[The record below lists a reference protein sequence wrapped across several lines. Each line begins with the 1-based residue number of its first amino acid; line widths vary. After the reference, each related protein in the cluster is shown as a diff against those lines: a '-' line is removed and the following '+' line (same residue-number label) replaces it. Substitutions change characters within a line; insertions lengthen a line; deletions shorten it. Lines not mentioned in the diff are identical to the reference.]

1 MMALSCNQ
9 GGFLAWMLLLLSL
22 THVQTQCPT
31 PDLPPHSSLREG
43 EVLADNYP
51 AGTNLELQCLPGYE
65 FIIKRNYWITC
76 LDSGKWS
83 ILPMSLCEGPPVFP
97 TTLTFGP
104 PCGLPSRLPSTLLS
118 AAEFHHH
125 FPPTAEN
132 RNLYVEA
139 ADHAKSSFQRQR
151 CPIPKIEN
159 GHAKFA
165 IDIKLGMKV
174 TLACNHGFRMI
185 GNSTISCVMK
195 SGKLDWDKDLPVCE
209 RIPCVRPPLIAN
221 GRYDPNLSDVYDTGA
236 VVIYRCDT
244 DYSLIGQSTITCVV
258 PENSVVG
265 EWNWPSP
272 ECKKVKCH
280 RPRIP
285 NGRVISVFQ
294 DVYTYQNKIVI
305 ECNPGYVLVGS
316 SIIKCDADSQW
327 KPPGPWCDKR
337 K

>member
-209 RIPCVRPPLIAN
+209 
-221 GRYDPNLSDVYDTGA
+221 
-236 VVIYRCDT
+236 
-244 DYSLIGQSTITCVV
+244 Q
-258 PENSVVG
+258 
-265 EWNWPSP
+265 
-272 ECKKVKCH
+272 VKCH

>member
-9 GGFLAWMLLLLSL
+9 GGLLAWMLLLLSL

-31 PDLPPHSSLREG
+31 PVLPPHSSLRG
-43 EVLADNYP
+43 GGDLADIYP

-65 FIIKRNYWITC
+65 FIIIRNYWITC

-83 ILPMSLCEGPPVFP
+83 ILPMSLCEG
-97 TTLTFGP
+97 
-104 PCGLPSRLPSTLLS
+104 
-118 AAEFHHH
+118 
-125 FPPTAEN
+125 
-132 RNLYVEA
+132 
-139 ADHAKSSFQRQR
+139 QR

-159 GHAKFA
+159 GHAEFA

-185 GNSTISCVMK
+185 GNSTILCVMK

-209 RIPCVRPPLIAN
+209 
-221 GRYDPNLSDVYDTGA
+221 
-236 VVIYRCDT
+236 
-244 DYSLIGQSTITCVV
+244 Q
-258 PENSVVG
+258 
-265 EWNWPSP
+265 
-272 ECKKVKCH
+272 VKCH

-327 KPPGPWCDKR
+327 KPPGPWCDKQLTSIPSPNPPEED
-337 K
+337 KSEVESSCNFTVNLY

>member
-9 GGFLAWMLLLLSL
+9 GGLLAWMLLLLSL

-31 PDLPPHSSLREG
+31 PVLPPHSSLRG
-43 EVLADNYP
+43 GGDLADIYP

-65 FIIKRNYWITC
+65 FIIIRNYWITC

-83 ILPMSLCEGPPVFP
+83 ILPMSLCEGIPCAPPPV
-97 TTLTFGP
+97 
-104 PCGLPSRLPSTLLS
+104 
-118 AAEFHHH
+118 
-125 FPPTAEN
+125 
-132 RNLYVEA
+132 
-139 ADHAKSSFQRQR
+139 
-151 CPIPKIEN
+151 
-159 GHAKFA
+159 
-165 IDIKLGMKV
+165 
-174 TLACNHGFRMI
+174 
-185 GNSTISCVMK
+185 
-195 SGKLDWDKDLPVCE
+195 
-209 RIPCVRPPLIAN
+209 IAN

-236 VVIYRCDT
+236 VVIYRCDA

-327 KPPGPWCDKR
+327 KPPGPWCDKQLTSIPSPNPPEED
-337 K
+337 KSEVESSCNFTVNLY

>member
-9 GGFLAWMLLLLSL
+9 GGLLAWMLLLLSL

-31 PDLPPHSSLREG
+31 PVLPPHSSLRG
-43 EVLADNYP
+43 GGDLADIYP

-65 FIIKRNYWITC
+65 FIIIRNYWITC

-83 ILPMSLCEGPPVFP
+83 ILPMSLCEG
-97 TTLTFGP
+97 
-104 PCGLPSRLPSTLLS
+104 
-118 AAEFHHH
+118 
-125 FPPTAEN
+125 
-132 RNLYVEA
+132 
-139 ADHAKSSFQRQR
+139 QR

-159 GHAKFA
+159 GHAEFA

-185 GNSTISCVMK
+185 GNSTILCVMK

-209 RIPCVRPPLIAN
+209 RIPCAPPPVIAN

-236 VVIYRCDT
+236 VVIYRCDA

-327 KPPGPWCDKR
+327 KPPGPWCDKQ
-337 K
+337 KSPLKIGWI